1 MAKTNKSE
9 SKENKAA
16 AAKSPA
22 AKAPAR
28 KAAGHKPATKAGAAK
43 SASAQGVGQS
53 GAMLPQIDTK
63 LAAQSA
69 VQMLLARKKMS
80 NQPGSTLTVDEI
92 KHDIAQSSEAL
103 NKLFHATA
111 PKTSG
116 HTPTSQHVQQG
127 AAVRSQTKAADV
139 NRTNVPRRTAG

>member
-9 SKENKAA
+9 SKESKA
-16 AAKSPA
+16 PA

-28 KAAGHKPATKAGAAK
+28 KTAGRKPATKAGAGK

-53 GAMLPQIDTK
+53 GPMLPQIDTK

-69 VQMLLARKKMS
+69 VQMLLARKKMT

-92 KHDIAQSSEAL
+92 KHDIAQSSGAL